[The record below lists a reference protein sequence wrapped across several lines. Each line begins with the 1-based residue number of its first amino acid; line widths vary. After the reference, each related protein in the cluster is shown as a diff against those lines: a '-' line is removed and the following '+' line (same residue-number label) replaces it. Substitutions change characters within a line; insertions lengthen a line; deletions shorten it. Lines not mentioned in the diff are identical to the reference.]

1 MHHRIEAAELEHE
14 DDRVIS
20 LQLSVGQVEALA
32 SGFVP
37 SAVKANCMGCLEL
50 LDGTEDERRAARPVP
65 KKRRSA

>member
-14 DDRVIS
+14 DDTVIS

>member
-1 MHHRIEAAELEHE
+1 MHHRIDAAEIEHE
-14 DDRVIS
+14 HDTVIS

-65 KKRRSA
+65 RKRRPA

>member
-1 MHHRIEAAELEHE
+1 MHHRIEAAELAHEH
-14 DDRVIS
+14 DTVIS

-50 LDGTEDERRAARPVP
+50 LDGTEDARRAARP
-65 KKRRSA
+65 KTRRKSA